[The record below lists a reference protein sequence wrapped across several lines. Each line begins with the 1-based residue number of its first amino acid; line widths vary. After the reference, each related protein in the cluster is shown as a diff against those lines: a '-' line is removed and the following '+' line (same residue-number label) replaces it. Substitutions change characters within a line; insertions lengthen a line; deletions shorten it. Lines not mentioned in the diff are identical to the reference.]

1 MLHIR
6 RHTPLQPGFFRDDQ
20 QEHPGVCTFDLD
32 TDRVLARGLSPVA
45 APPSSPF
52 AATTPK
58 HMPNPNRIT
67 ERLFQSPSKY
77 IQGPAAIHNAGKYLS
92 AFGKSPLLLSDELVY
107 GIAGK
112 DLTGAL
118 ETSGYKVTRGI
129 FGGEAFREEVARIG
143 NIAKDNSVDFILAL
157 GGGKTIDT
165 AKAIADDLGLQIA
178 VLPTTASTDAPCS
191 ALSVIYKAN
200 GEFEHYRFYSKN
212 PSTVLVDTSVVVKAP
227 RALPRRGHRRRDR
240 DEPRGQVRA
249 EQPQL
254 WRGPPDGGVCGDR
267 REVRGDPVQAVV
279 EANTLLSGLGFE
291 SGGLAAAHAI
301 HNGLTAIDNHTLH
314 TKMHGEK
321 GTHPPYSPPP
331 KLTLLLTVA
340 FGTVCQLILD
350 SAPTEEMDRY
360 LALMVSVD
368 LPVTL
373 ADLGIGEATDEEL
386 FRVAKLAC
394 APNETIWNMDRL
406 ITEEIVFAAIKGAD
420 AAGRDYKVRHG
431 LKA

>member
-1 MLHIR
+1 
-6 RHTPLQPGFFRDDQ
+6 
-20 QEHPGVCTFDLD
+20 
-32 TDRVLARGLSPVA
+32 
-45 APPSSPF
+45 
-52 AATTPK
+52 
-58 HMPNPNRIT
+58 MPNPNRIT

-129 FGGEAFREEVARIG
+129 FGGEASREEVARIG

-227 RALPRRGHRRRDR
+227 ARFLAAGIGDAIATNLEAKSARNSPNFG
-240 DEPRGQVRA
+240 
-249 EQPQL
+249 
-254 WRGPPDGGVCGDR
+254 GGVPT
-267 REVRGDPVQAVV
+267 EVSAAIGAKCEEILFKYGRQAVEANKARAVTPAFEAVV

-321 GTHPPYSPPP
+321 
-331 KLTLLLTVA
+331 VA